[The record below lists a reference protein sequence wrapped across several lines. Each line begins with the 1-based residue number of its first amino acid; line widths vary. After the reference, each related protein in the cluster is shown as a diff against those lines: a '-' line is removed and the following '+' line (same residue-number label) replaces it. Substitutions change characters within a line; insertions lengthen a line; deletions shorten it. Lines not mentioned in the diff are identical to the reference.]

1 MNGQAIPGF
10 YYDPEKKKYFK
21 IQSANASRD
30 QPDLKYSAK
39 NIRKKEREERVQST
53 VDVQIRRARKERVVR
68 HHASSLTQI
77 CQEREIGARRRSHYM
92 HGTWPGACMS
102 GVSVRPRK
110 VIDRPSGAPIR
121 LFDFDPISK
130 AVYIVHGDNSIKRR
144 PLHPTNNDLPIPDPD
159 FDVDSYLNNLPRS
172 FEPWEELQRTTS
184 PVSSLTFLP
193 ITGALATTTYGS
205 DRAPVVH
212 LSDPERDGPYVG
224 QQFTPKG
231 CIGIYA
237 SAARPHSS
245 TRGHSNESAA
255 EMVAVGAS
263 SSLLLFTRSWSG
275 EWNTSTPLSNLS
287 TDVLAVDWISQSTV
301 ALGCRDG
308 TVRLYDSRSGGSSH
322 ILTHPF
328 PVTKIKTADDPT
340 RLIVS
345 GLNDS
350 LHLYDIRAPRLLPRK
365 NHHHYNDEYFQNIY
379 PGGRNVRKRR
389 KMSNVASKNWS
400 QPVFSFAHSN
410 VDDIDLD
417 VAVDARLGLVAA
429 AQHEE
434 SDVAV
439 RVSNMWTGKTVKE
452 IPRHGKGRERMRCL
466 KFVGDLDRDGELE
479 LWASWEGGISRFTW

>member
-193 ITGALATTTYGS
+193 ITNTTPQ
-205 DRAPVVH
+205 AHNP
-212 LSDPERDGPYVG
+212 P
-224 QQFTPKG
+224 
-231 CIGIYA
+231 
-237 SAARPHSS
+237 S
-245 TRGHSNESAA
+245 TQPNPQTKKH
-255 EMVAVGAS
+255 
-263 SSLLLFTRSWSG
+263 T
-275 EWNTSTPLSNLS
+275 NTK
-287 TDVLAVDWISQSTV
+287 
-301 ALGCRDG
+301 
-308 TVRLYDSRSGGSSH
+308 SH
-322 ILTHPF
+322 HQHDT
-328 PVTKIKTADDPT
+328 
-340 RLIVS
+340 
-345 GLNDS
+345 
-350 LHLYDIRAPRLLPRK
+350 
-365 NHHHYNDEYFQNIY
+365 HHHH
-379 PGGRNVRKRR
+379 PRPP
-389 KMSNVASKNWS
+389 S
-400 QPVFSFAHSN
+400 H
-410 VDDIDLD
+410 L
-417 VAVDARLGLVAA
+417 RL
-429 AQHEE
+429 
-434 SDVAV
+434 
-439 RVSNMWTGKTVKE
+439 R
-452 IPRHGKGRERMRCL
+452 PPP
-466 KFVGDLDRDGELE
+466 
-479 LWASWEGGISRFTW
+479 